1 MSEIDKGRKKK
12 GKGWRVGEIHHRA
25 KLTDHDVDLI
35 LCLYEEYAMTQVM
48 IAEKFE
54 VSPMNISLI
63 VNGKTRSRKAGR
75 VEHG

>member
-1 MSEIDKGRKKK
+1 
-12 GKGWRVGEIHHRA
+12 
-25 KLTDHDVDLI
+25 VDLI
-35 LCLYEEYAMTQVM
+35 LCLYEEYGLTYVE

-54 VSPMNISLI
+54 VSPMNICLI